1 MNTTP
6 TTPTAT
12 PAAAGAAAAPRSLSA
27 PVSPAT
33 APRSRPSSTK
43 ARFSPRTRKAV
54 LLLHILSSLTWL
66 GLDVGL
72 LALSLTGYTA
82 DDPATVRAVYLA
94 MNVLGN
100 TVLVPAAL
108 LALVTGVV
116 LGLGTRWGLVRYH
129 WVLVKLVITLIT
141 ATLTIFLLRAG
152 LQQAAAEV
160 RTIPGLPG
168 EAGGG
173 LLFAPIVS
181 LTCYV
186 FMTVI
191 SIFKPWGRTRWA
203 PRRTA

>member
-72 LALSLTGYTA
+72 LALSLTGYTS

-116 LGLGTRWGLVRYH
+116 LGLGTKWGLVRH
-129 WVLVKLVITLIT
+129 RWVLVKLVITLIT

-160 RTIPGLPG
+160 RTVPGLPG

-191 SIFKPWGRTRWA
+191 SIFKPWGRTRRA
-203 PRRTA
+203 PERTA